1 MFTKQI
7 FLLNFYRLNLLKVL
21 MNKKLLTI
29 LAGLICG
36 LNIGIVRADPP
47 MQPFY
52 ADVMKMTPQG
62 KLGQVI
68 KQESIATSVKG
79 AQAWRIAYISSDIAE
94 RKTIS
99 TGLVVAPVGQAP
111 AGGRPVMSWAH
122 GTTGS
127 AQNCGPSQVINPA
140 APLNE
145 YFLVGGNSWTDYGI
159 PAVEEFIKEGYVL
172 VATDYQGL
180 GGGGRHQYSVA
191 ATNAMD
197 TLNAARAA
205 ISIKEAGAGKKTLVY
220 GWSQG
225 GGAAIAL
232 AGMPEYIKQTGTV
245 ADNIDI
251 IGFVALAPQDISILA
266 PAGKL
271 DQAAADKYFQSSQK
285 MFLDNVFNFT
295 HATMYY
301 WGTQAA
307 FPNLKLSDIFT
318 DEGVKVANE
327 IYNNKCMHAA
337 SDTFNFNYGTSY
349 ASLLKQTPANTVAW
363 AQAMQK
369 GGVPVVKPVAPVQ
382 IYFGSKDTAVP
393 PMMHK
398 LYQEQMCKLGG
409 NVGRMQLPGEQSH
422 FTTPGSS
429 KPFYLSWVK
438 DRVAGKS
445 LANACPKN

>member
-1 MFTKQI
+1 
-7 FLLNFYRLNLLKVL
+7 

-79 AQAWRIAYISSDIAE
+79 AQAWRIAYISSDIAG
-94 RKTIS
+94 RKPIS
-99 TGLVVAPVGQAP
+99 TGLVVAPIGQAP

-159 PAVEEFIKEGYVL
+159 PAIEEFIKEGYVL

-205 ISIKEAGAGKKTLVY
+205 ISMKEAGAGKKTLVY

-327 IYNNKCMHAA
+327 IYTNKCMHAA

-438 DRVAGKS
+438 DRVAGKP
-445 LANACPKN
+445 LTNACPQN

>member
-1 MFTKQI
+1 MKKILPTLI
-7 FLLNFYRLNLLKVL
+7 FGSLLGFNVS
-21 MNKKLLTI
+21 
-29 LAGLICG
+29 
-36 LNIGIVRADPP
+36 VVHADPP
-47 MQPFY
+47 VQPFY
-52 ADVMKMTPQG
+52 AAVMKMAPEG

-68 KQESIATSVKG
+68 KQEKITTSVKG
-79 AQAWRIAYISSDIAE
+79 AQAWRIAYISSDVAG

-99 TGLVVAPVGQAP
+99 TGLVVAPVGSAP
-111 AGGRPVMSWAH
+111 ASGRPVMTWAH

-127 AQNCGPSQVINPA
+127 AQNCGPSQVIDPA
-140 APLNE
+140 VPLNE

-180 GGGGRHQYSVA
+180 GSGGRHQYSVA
-191 ATNAMD
+191 ATNGMD

-205 ISIKEAGAGKKTLVY
+205 VSMKETGASKKTLVY

-225 GGAAIAL
+225 GGAVIAL
-232 AGMPEYIKQTGTV
+232 AGMPEYIKQTGTA
-245 ADNIDI
+245 ADNLDVV
-251 IGFVALAPQDISILA
+251 GFVALAPQDISILA

-271 DQAAADKYFQSSQK
+271 DQAAADKYFQGLQK

-307 FPNLKLSDIFT
+307 FPNLKLADIFT

-327 IYNNKCMHAA
+327 IYSNKCMHAA
-337 SDTFNFNYGTSY
+337 SDTFNFNYGSSY
-349 ASLLKQTPANTVAW
+349 ATLLKQAPTNTVAW

-398 LYQEQMCKLGG
+398 LYQDQVCKLGG

-429 KPFYLSWVK
+429 KPFYLAWVK
-438 DRVAGKS
+438 DRIAGKS
-445 LANACPKN
+445 LANACPQN

>member
-1 MFTKQI
+1 
-7 FLLNFYRLNLLKVL
+7 

-29 LAGLICG
+29 LVGLICG

-79 AQAWRIAYISSDIAE
+79 AQAWRIAYISSDIAG

-159 PAVEEFIKEGYVL
+159 PAIEEFIKEGYVL

-205 ISIKEAGAGKKTLVY
+205 ISMKETGASKKTLVY

-225 GGAAIAL
+225 GGATIAL

-271 DQAAADKYFQSSQK
+271 DQAAADKYFQGSQK

-327 IYNNKCMHAA
+327 IYSNKCMHAA
-337 SDTFNFNYGTSY
+337 SDTFNFNYGASY
-349 ASLLKQTPANTVAW
+349 ASLLKKTPANTVAW

-369 GGVPVVKPVAPVQ
+369 GGVPVVKPIAPVQ

-429 KPFYLSWVK
+429 KPFYLAWVK
-438 DRVAGKS
+438 DRVAGKP
-445 LANACPKN
+445 LANACPQN

>member
-1 MFTKQI
+1 
-7 FLLNFYRLNLLKVL
+7 
-21 MNKKLLTI
+21 MNKSFRLLVSASI
-29 LAGLICG
+29 F
-36 LNIGIVRADPP
+36 IVSMTVFADPP
-47 MQPFY
+47 TQPFY
-52 ADVMKMTPQG
+52 SSVMKMAPEG

-68 KQESIATSVKG
+68 RQEMIATSVKG
-79 AQAWRIAYISSDIAE
+79 AQAWRIAYISSDISG

-99 TGLVVAPVGQAP
+99 TGLVVAPLGSAP
-111 AGGRPVMSWAH
+111 AEGRPVMTWAH

-127 AQNCGPSQVINPA
+127 AQNCGPSQVFDPA
-140 APLNE
+140 VPLNE

-191 ATNAMD
+191 ATNGMD

-205 ISIKEAGAGKKTLVY
+205 VSMKETGANKKTLVY

-232 AGMPEYIKQTGTV
+232 AGMPEYIKQSGTA
-245 ADNIDI
+245 ADNLEIVGI
-251 IGFVALAPQDISILA
+251 VALAPQDISILA

-271 DQAAADKYFQSSQK
+271 DQNAADTYLHSLQK
-285 MFLDNVFNFT
+285 IFLDNVFNFT

-318 DEGVKVANE
+318 DEGVKVANA
-327 IYNNKCMHAA
+327 IYSNKCMHAA

-349 ASLLKQTPANTVAW
+349 TSLLKQKPTNTLAW
-363 AQAMQK
+363 AEAMLK
-369 GGVPVVKPVAPVQ
+369 GGVPALKPIAPVQ
-382 IYFGSKDTAVP
+382 IYFGTKDTAVP

-398 LYQEQMCKLGG
+398 LYQDQVCKLGG

-422 FTTPGSS
+422 FTTPGSA
-429 KPFYLSWVK
+429 KPFYLAWVK
-438 DRVAGKS
+438 DRIAGKP
-445 LANACPKN
+445 LANACPQN

>member
-1 MFTKQI
+1 
-7 FLLNFYRLNLLKVL
+7 
-21 MNKKLLTI
+21 MNKKTPLSALVLGTALSLI
-29 LAGLICG
+29 STLAY
-36 LNIGIVRADPP
+36 ADPP

-52 ADVMKMTPQG
+52 AAVMKMAPEG

-68 KQESIATSVKG
+68 KQEKIATSVKG
-79 AQAWRIAYISSDIAE
+79 AQAWKIAYISSDISG

-99 TGLVVAPVGQAP
+99 TALVVAPEGVAP
-111 AGGRPVMSWAH
+111 AGGRPVMTWAH

-127 AQNCGPSQVINPA
+127 AQNCGPSQVLDPA
-140 APLNE
+140 VPLNE
-145 YFLVGGNSWTDYGI
+145 YFLIGGNSWTDYGI
-159 PAVEEFIKEGYVL
+159 PAIEEFIKEGYVL

-180 GGGGRHQYSVA
+180 GSGGRHQYSVA
-191 ATNAMD
+191 ATNGMD

-205 ISIKEAGAGKKTLVY
+205 VSMKETGANKKTLVY

-232 AGMPEYIKQTGTV
+232 AGMPEYIKQTGTA
-245 ADNIDI
+245 ADNLDI
-251 IGFVALAPQDISILA
+251 VGFVALAPQDISILA

-271 DQAAADKYFQSSQK
+271 NQASADQYFQGSQK
-285 MFLDNVFNFT
+285 MFFDNVFNFT

-318 DEGVKVANE
+318 DEGVKVAND
-327 IYNNKCMHAA
+327 IYSNKCMHAA
-337 SDTFNFNYGTSY
+337 SDTFNFNFGSSY
-349 ASLLKQTPANTVAW
+349 ATLVKQKPSNTLAW
-363 AQAMQK
+363 TEAMLK
-369 GGVPVVKPVAPVQ
+369 GGVPVAKPIAPVQ
-382 IYFGSKDTAVP
+382 IYFGTKDTAVP

-398 LYQEQMCKLGG
+398 LYQDQVCKLGG

-429 KPFYLSWVK
+429 KPFYVSWVK
-438 DRVAGKS
+438 DRIAGKP
-445 LANACPKN
+445 LANACPQ

>member
-1 MFTKQI
+1 MNGKLSTFIVTS
-7 FLLNFYRLNLLKVL
+7 LLALNTAAVH
-21 MNKKLLTI
+21 
-29 LAGLICG
+29 A
-36 LNIGIVRADPP
+36 APP
-47 MQPFY
+47 VQPFY
-52 ADVMKMTPQG
+52 TAVMKMAPEGQ
-62 KLGQVI
+62 LGQVI
-68 KQESIATSVKG
+68 KQEAIATSVKG
-79 AQAWRIAYISSDIAE
+79 AQAWKIAYISSDISG

-99 TGLVVAPVGQAP
+99 TGLVVAPEGPAP

-127 AQNCGPSQVINPA
+127 AQNCGPSQVLDPVV
-140 APLNE
+140 PLNE

-180 GGGGRHQYSVA
+180 GSGGRHQYSVA
-191 ATNAMD
+191 ATNGMD

-205 ISIKEAGAGKKTLVY
+205 ASMKETGANKKTLIY

-225 GGAAIAL
+225 GGATIAL
-232 AGMPEYIKQTGTV
+232 AGMPEYIKQTGTA
-245 ADNIDI
+245 ADNLDI
-251 IGFVALAPQDISILA
+251 VGFVALAPQDISVLV

-271 DQAAADKYFQSSQK
+271 DQPAADKYFQDLQK

-307 FPNLKLSDIFT
+307 FPDLKLTDIFT
-318 DEGVKVANE
+318 DEGAKVVNN
-327 IYNNKCMHAA
+327 IYSNKCMHAA
-337 SDTFNFNYGTSY
+337 SDTFNFNYGSNY
-349 ASLLKQTPANTVAW
+349 ASLLKQNPSNTVAW
-363 AQAMQK
+363 TQAIQK

-393 PMMHK
+393 PIMHK
-398 LYQEQMCKLGG
+398 LYQEQVCKLGG
-409 NVGRMQLPGEQSH
+409 NAGRMQLPGEQSH

-429 KPFYLSWVK
+429 KPFYLAWVK
-438 DRVAGKS
+438 DRMAGKP
-445 LANACPKN
+445 LANACPQN

>member
-1 MFTKQI
+1 MKKIT
-7 FLLNFYRLNLLKVL
+7 RLSVL
-21 MNKKLLTI
+21 ALGTAFGI
-29 LAGLICG
+29 LSTAVL
-36 LNIGIVRADPP
+36 ADPP
-47 MQPFY
+47 VQPFY
-52 ADVMKMTPQG
+52 ASVMKMAPEG

-68 KQESIATSVKG
+68 KQEKIETSVKG
-79 AQAWRIAYISSDIAE
+79 AQAWRIAYISSDISG

-111 AGGRPVMSWAH
+111 AGGRPVMTWAH
-122 GTTGS
+122 GTTGA
-127 AQNCGPSQVINPA
+127 AQNCGPSQVIDPA
-140 APLNE
+140 VPLNE

-191 ATNAMD
+191 ATNGMD

-205 ISIKEAGAGKKTLVY
+205 GSMKETGANKKTIVY

-225 GGAAIAL
+225 GGAVIAL
-232 AGMPEYIKQTGTV
+232 AGMPDYIKQAGTAFDGV
-245 ADNIDI
+245 DI
-251 IGFVALAPQDISILA
+251 VGFVALAPQDISILA

-271 DQAAADKYFQSSQK
+271 DQATADKYLQGSQK

-307 FPNLKLSDIFT
+307 FSNLKLSDLFT
-318 DEGVKVANE
+318 DEGVKVAND
-327 IYNNKCMHAA
+327 IYSNKCMHAA
-337 SDTFNFNYGTSY
+337 SDTFNFNYGANY
-349 ASLLKQTPANTVAW
+349 ANLLKSTPTNTLAW
-363 AQAMQK
+363 AQAMLK
-369 GGVPVVKPVAPVQ
+369 GGVPVVKPIAPVQ

-398 LYQEQMCKLGG
+398 LYQDQLCKLGG

-429 KPFYLSWVK
+429 KPFYLAWVK
-438 DRVAGKS
+438 DRVSGKP
-445 LANACPKN
+445 LENACPKN

>member
-1 MFTKQI
+1 MKILSQLSVLALSAILSI
-7 FLLNFYRLNLLKVL
+7 FSPLVY
-21 MNKKLLTI
+21 
-29 LAGLICG
+29 
-36 LNIGIVRADPP
+36 ADPP
-47 MQPFY
+47 VTPFY
-52 ADVMKMTPQG
+52 KAVMTMPPEG

-68 KQESIATSVKG
+68 KQEMIATSVKG
-79 AQAWRIAYISSDIAE
+79 AQAWKIAYISSDISG

-99 TGLVVAPVGQAP
+99 TALVVAPVGSAT
-111 AGGRPVMSWAH
+111 AGGRPVMTWAH
-122 GTTGS
+122 GTTGA
-127 AQNCGPSQVINPA
+127 AQNCGPSQVLDPVV
-140 APLNE
+140 PLNE

-180 GGGGRHQYSVA
+180 GSGGRHQYSVA
-191 ATNAMD
+191 ATNGMD

-205 ISIKEAGAGKKTLVY
+205 VSMKETSANKKTLVY

-245 ADNIDI
+245 ADNLDI
-251 IGFVALAPQDISILA
+251 VGFVALAPQDISILA

-271 DQAAADKYFQSSQK
+271 DQAAADKFFQGSQK

-307 FPNLKLSDIFT
+307 FPHLKLSDIFT
-318 DEGVKVANE
+318 DEGVKVAND
-327 IYNNKCMHAA
+327 IYSNKCMHAA
-337 SDTFNFNYGTSY
+337 SDTFNFNYGSSY
-349 ASLLKQTPANTVAW
+349 AALLKQAPSNTVAW

-369 GGVPVVKPVAPVQ
+369 GGVPVVKPVAPIQ

-398 LYQEQMCKLGG
+398 LYQDQVCKLGG

-422 FTTPGSS
+422 FTTPGSA

-438 DRVAGKS
+438 DRIAGKP
-445 LANACPKN
+445 LANACPQN

>member
-1 MFTKQI
+1 MKKIT
-7 FLLNFYRLNLLKVL
+7 RLSVL
-21 MNKKLLTI
+21 ALGTTLGVLSTTV
-29 LAGLICG
+29 L
-36 LNIGIVRADPP
+36 ADPP
-47 MQPFY
+47 VQPFY
-52 ADVMKMTPQG
+52 ASVMKMAPEG

-68 KQESIATSVKG
+68 KQEKIETSVKG
-79 AQAWRIAYISSDIAE
+79 AQAWRIAYISSDISG

-111 AGGRPVMSWAH
+111 AAGRPVMTWAH
-122 GTTGS
+122 GTTGA
-127 AQNCGPSQVINPA
+127 AQNCGPSQVIDPA
-140 APLNE
+140 VPLNE

-191 ATNAMD
+191 ATNGMD
-197 TLNAARAA
+197 ALNAARAA
-205 ISIKEAGAGKKTLVY
+205 GSMKETGANKKAIVY

-225 GGAAIAL
+225 GGAVIAL
-232 AGMPEYIKQTGTV
+232 AGMPDYIKQAGTAFDGV
-245 ADNIDI
+245 DI
-251 IGFVALAPQDISILA
+251 VGFVALAPQDISILA

-271 DQAAADKYFQSSQK
+271 DQATADKYLQGSQK

-307 FPNLKLSDIFT
+307 FSNLKLSDLFT
-318 DEGVKVANE
+318 DEGVKVAND
-327 IYNNKCMHAA
+327 IYSNKCMHAA
-337 SDTFNFNYGTSY
+337 SDTFNFNYGANF
-349 ASLLKQTPANTVAW
+349 ASLLKPTPTNTLAW
-363 AQAMQK
+363 AQAMLK
-369 GGVPVVKPVAPVQ
+369 GGVPVVKPIAPVQ

-398 LYQEQMCKLGG
+398 LYQDQVCKLGG

-438 DRVAGKS
+438 DRVAGKP
-445 LANACPKN
+445 LENACPKN

>member
-1 MFTKQI
+1 MIRFSSI
-7 FLLNFYRLNLLKVL
+7 SVLALSAALFLQSPV
-21 MNKKLLTI
+21 
-29 LAGLICG
+29 
-36 LNIGIVRADPP
+36 VHADPP
-47 MQPFY
+47 MPAFY
-52 ADVMKMTPQG
+52 ASVMKMTPQG

-68 KQESIATSVKG
+68 AKEQITTSVKG
-79 AQAWRIAYISSDIAE
+79 AQAWKIAYISSDVSG
-94 RKTIS
+94 RKTVS
-99 TGLVVAPVGQAP
+99 TGLVVAPMGPAP
-111 AGGRPVMSWAH
+111 AGGRPVMTWAH

-127 AQNCGPSQVINPA
+127 AQNCGPSQVIDPA
-140 APLNE
+140 VPLNE

-159 PAVEEFIKEGYVL
+159 PALEEFIKEGYVL

-197 TLNAARAA
+197 TINAARAA
-205 ISIKEAGAGKKTLVY
+205 GSMKETGANKKTLVY

-225 GGAAIAL
+225 GGATIAL
-232 AGMPEYIKQTGTV
+232 AGMPKYIQQTGT
-245 ADNIDI
+245 ASDNLDVV
-251 IGFVALAPQDISILA
+251 GFVALAPQDISILA

-271 DQAAADKYFQSSQK
+271 DQATADKYFQESQK

-295 HATMYY
+295 HATMFY

-318 DEGVKVANE
+318 DEGVRVANE
-327 IYNNKCMHAA
+327 IYGNKCMHTA
-337 SDTFNFNYGTSY
+337 SDTFNFNYGSSY
-349 ASLLKQTPANTVAW
+349 ASLLKQKPVNTVAW
-363 AQAMQK
+363 AEAMLK
-369 GGVPVVKPVAPVQ
+369 GGVPVVKPIAPIQ

-398 LYQEQMCKLGG
+398 LYQEQACKLGG

-429 KPFYLSWVK
+429 KPFYLAWVR
-438 DRVAGKS
+438 DRVAGKP
-445 LANACPKN
+445 LANACPSN

>member
-79 AQAWRIAYISSDIAE
+79 AQAWRIAYISSDIAG

-99 TGLVVAPVGQAP
+99 TGLVVAPVGQAL

-159 PAVEEFIKEGYVL
+159 PAIEEFIKEGYVL

-205 ISIKEAGAGKKTLVY
+205 ISMKETGAGKKTLVY

-225 GGAAIAL
+225 GGATIAL

-327 IYNNKCMHAA
+327 VYSNKCMHAA